1 MRHSSPFLFAPSD
14 IHTRGDAEVVL
25 GRFGEADVA
34 AQFAEAR
41 QRTVASLRMVRQ
53 DDRPAG
59 RMTLLAAE

>member
-14 IHTRGDAEVVL
+14 TRTRDGAEVVT

-34 AQFAEAR
+34 VQFTEAR
-41 QRTVASLRMVRQ
+41 LRTASRSVRQ

-59 RMTLLAAE
+59 RMTMTLLPAE